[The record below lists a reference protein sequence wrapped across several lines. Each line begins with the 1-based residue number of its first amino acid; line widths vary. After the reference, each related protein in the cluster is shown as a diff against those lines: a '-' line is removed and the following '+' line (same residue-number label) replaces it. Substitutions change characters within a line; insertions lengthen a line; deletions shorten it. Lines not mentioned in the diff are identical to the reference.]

1 MPDIWYDVDV
11 ALASVPVNVLPLVD
25 KATAIAIQKAIAY
38 DNGGMAL
45 TWNFCTTAGAFSST
59 AVTPTTGGA
68 HDWNE
73 HTADEGMYTLEMP
86 ASGGTIN
93 NDTEGTGWFT
103 GETTTVLPF
112 RGPTIGFRAAAL
124 NDLLIDGAYS
134 ATRGLAGTA
143 LPDAV
148 ADAAGGLPISD
159 AGGLDLDALLA
170 GLNDFKLWSGTFTTA
185 DATTITM
192 ADEADANAIYV
203 GARVGVVLVSGTN
216 CNGRVYFGTVG
227 ATRVITVDG
236 PFTGDGG
243 DTPSGTIVG
252 AVYAMPKAPT
262 ISTPTV
268 QLADGHLTT
277 AKFGADFLTSAL
289 IADDAITSD
298 HLADGAIAAAVL
310 GADCITNAKI
320 ADNAI
325 AAENLAADCITNAK
339 VADDAIAAENL
350 ATGVL
355 TADAFAVDAI
365 VAATFAT
372 GAITADAIGDDA
384 ITADAFAADAIG
396 PNVIEDNT
404 LTAAKFAADCITAAK
419 IADDAISAEH
429 LATGAL
435 TADAFAADAL
445 VAATFATDSI
455 TADALADNAITAAT
469 FADDA
474 IAAAKIATGALTAD
488 AFAADAIVAATL
500 ATGAIT
506 ADAFAADAIVAATL
520 ATNAITSDALA
531 ASACTKIVDDF
542 ETQSQA
548 DPTGFH
554 VNTMEI
560 ESAAAL
566 AGINAECDTAVAVA
580 TAILGAVDDAAA
592 AGAVTDTD
600 TAMAYIKQ
608 AVTAHIATTATL
620 ANPGGLK
627 KNTEVVFP
635 FRMTDST
642 NHVPTASLTITAERM
657 LDGAAFAACA
667 NAVVE
672 DTDGWYHITL
682 AAADVN
688 GDSVALKFTATGAD
702 QLDVTIITEP

>member
-1 MPDIWYDVDV
+1 MADIWYDVDA
-11 ALASVPVNVLPLVD
+11 ALAEVPVNILPLVGVD
-25 KATAIAIQKAIAY
+25 GLTIDAGVTY
-38 DNGGMAL
+38 DEAGIDLN
-45 TWNFCTTAGAFSST
+45 WNFVTTAGAHT
-59 AVTPTTGGA
+59 QTNVVPTTGGV
-68 HDWNE
+68 HDWAHAGN
-73 HTADEGMYTLEMP
+73 GMYTIEIP
-86 ASGGTIN
+86 ASGGTVD
-93 NDTEGTGWFT
+93 NDTEGFGWWTGD
-103 GETTTVLPF
+103 TTATMPF
-112 RGPTIGFRAAAL
+112 RSPVFGFRAAGL
-124 NDLLIDGAYS
+124 NNVLIDSAYS

-143 LPDAV
+143 VPDAV

-159 AGGLDLDALLA
+159 AGGLDLDAILA
-170 GLNDFKLWSGTFTTA
+170 AINDTKLWSGTFTTA

-203 GARVGVVLVSGTN
+203 GARVAVVLVSGTN

-262 ISTPTV
+262 LSIPTV
-268 QLADGHLTT
+268 QLADGHLVA
-277 AKFGADFLTSAL
+277 AKFGADCITADK
-289 IADDAITSD
+289 IADDAIVAANLATGAITAD
-298 HLADGAIAAAVL
+298 AFAADAIVAATLATGAITADAFAADAIVAATLATGALTADAFAADAIVAATLATNAITTDALADGTITADKL

-325 AAENLAADCITNAK
+325 AAEQIAA
-339 VADDAIAAENL
+339 DAIAA
-350 ATGVL
+350 
-355 TADAFAVDAI
+355 
-365 VAATFAT
+365 
-372 GAITADAIGDDA
+372 
-384 ITADAFAADAIG
+384 
-396 PNVIEDNT
+396 
-404 LTAAKFAADCITAAK
+404 AK
-419 IADDAISAEH
+419 I
-429 LATGAL
+429 ATGAL
-435 TADAFAADAL
+435 TADAFAADAIVAATL
-445 VAATFATDSI
+445 ATGAITADAFAADAIVAATFATDSI